1 MNPTVALIPSAYK
14 SGLVYSILPASGRGD
29 FQFNRPSSAT
39 RVNKDGLVEEMP
51 SDFLGS
57 EIIQNGSFSSPSSWF
72 FGNTGGSFGWN
83 ITGGTA
89 ICNAVG
95 VANGRNLQQTLST
108 SLIAGNTYRFSLD
121 ILQSADSMQVYLG
134 GSLQFSLPTGTNLG
148 YSIDFIPTI
157 TSTALSIF
165 GGTSD
170 LQEIDNVSIKPLESD
185 VPRLDYT
192 NVNCPQLLLE
202 PQSSNLVT
210 YSQDLTDSDWY
221 KFSNGTT
228 PLVENDFISPSGEA
242 NAQRITFYSGA
253 DGIVTNNATVST
265 SSNYSISIYMKGV
278 KGGEQ
283 IRLDFKNNASQ
294 GNIGTTFTLTNQW
307 VRYTVEN
314 LTPLQTS
321 QGIQIR
327 CTNPS
332 EDVQLYAWG
341 GQIENLTYATSYI
354 PTEATTVTRS
364 RDLMTD
370 SMAGRPEITSDDWTL
385 FLDFNKSDLG
395 SDNCVSINDGTNDNS
410 IVINNRADDELAFI
424 LNQGGSILSSYDYDM
439 TGIDDLKVCFSSTN
453 TGASMVVNG
462 VEIDRLDDGR
472 FDASSLTQIDFT
484 VYGTTNAF
492 AGRVNDFRYYNVA
505 LSLNETIKLTQ

>member
-14 SGLVYSILPASGRGD
+14 TGTVYSILPASGRGD
-29 FQFNRPSSAT
+29 FNFNRPSSAT

-51 SDFLGS
+51 NDFLGS
-57 EIIQNGSFSSPSSWF
+57 EIIQNGSFSSGSSWS

-89 ICNAVG
+89 ICNATG
-95 VANGRNLQQTLST
+95 VLNGRNLQQTLPT
-108 SLIAGNTYRFSLD
+108 TLIAGQTYRLSLD
-121 ILQSADSMQVYLG
+121 ILQSVDNMQIYLG
-134 GSLQFSLPTGTNLG
+134 GALQFSLPIGTNLG
-148 YSIDFIPTI
+148 YSIDFIPTT
-157 TSTALSIF
+157 TSSLLSIF

-170 LQEIDNVSIKPLESD
+170 LQEIDNISIKPFLSD

-192 NVNCPQLLLE
+192 NGNCPQLLLE

-210 YSQDLTDSDWY
+210 YSQDLSNSDWF
-221 KFSNGTT
+221 KFSGGTT
-228 PLVENDFISPSGEA
+228 PLVEDSFISPSGEA
-242 NAQRITFYSGA
+242 NANKITFYSGA

-265 SSNYSISIYMKGV
+265 SSNYSLSIYMKGV
-278 KGGEQ
+278 KGGES

-321 QGIQIR
+321 QGLQIR

-341 GQIENLTYATSYI
+341 GQIEELRYSTSYI
-354 PTEATTVTRS
+354 PTEATSVTRS

-370 SMAGRPEITSDDWTL
+370 SMLGKPEITSDDWTL

-410 IVINNRADDELAFI
+410 IVINNRANDMLAFI
-424 LNQGGSILSSYDYDM
+424 LNQGGTELSSYIYDI
-439 TGIDDLKVCFSSTN
+439 TGIDDLKVSFSSID
-453 TGASMVVNG
+453 TGASIVVNG

-472 FDASSLTQIDFT
+472 FDASSLASIDFT
-484 VYGTTNAF
+484 EYGTTNEF

-505 LSLNETIKLTQ
+505 LPLNERIALTK

>member
-14 SGLVYSILPASGRGD
+14 TGTVYSIIPASGRGD
-29 FQFNRPSSAT
+29 FNFNRPSSAT
-39 RVNKDGLVEEMP
+39 RVNKDGLVEEMFIDTVSAELLTDGVISNNAGAIMTFIANGINSVGDSTSILLRP
-51 SDFLGS
+51 KITWSTLTIGAEYRIIGTPTVNSGTTTYSLYDGS
-57 EIIQNGSFSSPSSWF
+57 SYIKQNETIGAFDITFTCNGSGMFFS
-72 FGNTGGSFGWN
+72 ND
-83 ITGGTA
+83 GT
-89 ICNAVG
+89 
-95 VANGRNLQQTLST
+95 QT
-108 SLIAGNTYRFSLD
+108 FD
-121 ILQSADSMQVYLG
+121 IDWE
-134 GSLQFSLPTGTNLG
+134 
-148 YSIDFIPTI
+148 
-157 TSTALSIF
+157 LSIK
-165 GGTSD
+165 
-170 LQEIDNVSIKPLESD
+170 EVSVSGL
-185 VPRLDYT
+185 PRLDYT
-192 NVNCPQLLLE
+192 NGNCPQLLLE

-210 YSQDLTDSDWY
+210 YSQDLSNSDWF
-221 KFSNGTT
+221 KFSGGTT
-228 PLVENDFISPSGEA
+228 PLVEDSFISPSGEA
-242 NAQRITFYSGA
+242 NANKITFYSGA

-265 SSNYSISIYMKGV
+265 SSNYSLSIYMKGV
-278 KGGEQ
+278 KGGES

-321 QGIQIR
+321 QGLQIR

-341 GQIENLTYATSYI
+341 GQIENLTYVTSYI
-354 PTEATTVTRS
+354 PTEATSVTRS

-410 IVINNRADDELAFI
+410 IVINNRANDELVFI
-424 LNQGGSILSSYDYDM
+424 LNQGGTVLSSYIYDI
-439 TGIDDLKVCFSSTN
+439 TGIDDLKVSFSSID
-453 TGASMVVNG
+453 TGASIVVNG

-472 FDASSLTQIDFT
+472 FDASSLASIDFT
-484 VYGTTNAF
+484 EYGTTNEF

-505 LSLNETIKLTQ
+505 LSLNERIALTQ

>member
-39 RVNKDGLVEEMP
+39 RVNPDGLVEEM
-51 SDFLGS
+51 SIIIGS
-57 EIIQNGSFSSPSSWF
+57 ELVVNGSFDTNSDWTLGSGWSIENGKATSDGTASNLDQSGTFLSGKTYKVTYDVLDYVSGDIRFRFTGTSNENGTLRSANGTYTEYITLTNNQSVLRFPSSAF
-72 FGNTGGSFGWN
+72 
-83 ITGGTA
+83 
-89 ICNAVG
+89 
-95 VANGRNLQQTLST
+95 NG
-108 SLIAGNTYRFSLD
+108 
-121 ILQSADSMQVYLG
+121 
-134 GSLQFSLPTGTNLG
+134 
-148 YSIDFIPTI
+148 SIDNISVKQI
-157 TSTALSIF
+157 TY
-165 GGTSD
+165 
-170 LQEIDNVSIKPLESD
+170 N

-192 NVNCPQLLLE
+192 NGNCPQLLLE

-221 KFSNGTT
+221 KFSGGTT
-228 PLVENDFISPSGEA
+228 PLVENSFISPSGEA

-341 GQIENLTYATSYI
+341 GQIEELPYSTSYI
-354 PTEATTVTRS
+354 PTEATSVTRS

-410 IVINNRADDELAFI
+410 IVINNRADDELVFI
-424 LNQGGSILSSYDYDM
+424 LNQGGTVLSSYIYDI
-439 TGIDDLKVCFSSTN
+439 TGIDDLKVSFSSID
-453 TGASMVVNG
+453 TGASIVVNG

-472 FDASSLTQIDFT
+472 FDASSLIQIDFT
-484 VYGTTNAF
+484 EYGTTNEF

-505 LSLNETIKLTQ
+505 LSLNERIALTQ

>member
-29 FQFNRPSSAT
+29 FNFNRPSSAT
-39 RVNKDGLVEEMP
+39 RVNPDGLVEE
-51 SDFLGS
+51 
-57 EIIQNGSFSSPSSWF
+57 
-72 FGNTGGSFGWN
+72 
-83 ITGGTA
+83 
-89 ICNAVG
+89 V
-95 VANGRNLQQTLST
+95 
-108 SLIAGNTYRFSLD
+108 
-121 ILQSADSMQVYLG
+121 
-134 GSLQFSLPTGTNLG
+134 
-148 YSIDFIPTI
+148 
-157 TSTALSIF
+157 
-165 GGTSD
+165 
-170 LQEIDNVSIKPLESD
+170 VSN

-210 YSQDLTDSDWY
+210 YSQDLTDLDWK
-221 KFSNGTT
+221 KFSGGTT
-228 PLVENDFISPSGEA
+228 PLVENSFISPSGEA

-265 SSNYSISIYMKGV
+265 SSNYSLSIYMKGV

-321 QGIQIR
+321 QGLQIR

-332 EDVQLYAWG
+332 EEVQIYAWG

-354 PTEATTVTRS
+354 PTEATSVTRS
-364 RDLMTD
+364 RDLMYE
-370 SMAGRPEITSDDWTL
+370 SMVLQPEITSDDWTL
-385 FLDFNKSDLG
+385 FLDYNKSDLG
-395 SDNCVSINDGTNDNS
+395 DNRGVSINDGGS
-410 IVINNRADDELAFI
+410 NNRI
-424 LNQGGSILSSYDYDM
+424 LITQRNENQLNFQLYQSGSILSSYDYNIEV
-439 TGIDDLKVCFSSTN
+439 IDHLKVCFTSTN
-453 TGASMVVNG
+453 TGASIVVNG

-472 FDASSLTQIDFT
+472 YDASGLTQIDFT
-484 VYGTTNAF
+484 VYGTTNEF

>member
-39 RVNKDGLVEEMP
+39 RVNPDGLVEEMP
-51 SDFLGS
+51 TTLGS
-57 EIIQNGSFSSPSSWF
+57 EIIGNVDFSS
-72 FGNTGGSFGWN
+72 NTWWSKSPGWT
-83 ITGGTA
+83 ISGGTA
-89 ICNAVG
+89 NNDGTTGNLYKLNILTEDSTYKIDIEVTVYNVGNIVIYAGLNTPVINVPSAVG
-95 VANGRNLQQTLST
+95 TYSFERTCGSNESFYIQSQNGWN
-108 SLIAGNTYRFSLD
+108 
-121 ILQSADSMQVYLG
+121 
-134 GSLQFSLPTGTNLG
+134 GS
-148 YSIDFIPTI
+148 
-157 TSTALSIF
+157 
-165 GGTSD
+165 
-170 LQEIDNVSIKPLESD
+170 IDNVSVKEVVSN

-192 NVNCPQLLLE
+192 NGNCPQLLLE

-221 KFSNGTT
+221 KFSGGTT
-228 PLVENDFISPSGEA
+228 PLVENSFISPSGEA

-265 SSNYSISIYMKGV
+265 SSNYSLSIYMKGV

-321 QGIQIR
+321 QGLQIR
-327 CTNPS
+327 CSNPS

-354 PTEATTVTRS
+354 PTEATSVTRS

-370 SMAGRPEITSDDWTL
+370 SMAGRSEITSDDWTL

-410 IVINNRADDELAFI
+410 IVINNRADDELVFI
-424 LNQGGSILSSYDYDM
+424 LNQGGTVLSSYIYDI
-439 TGIDDLKVCFSSTN
+439 TGIDDLKVSFSSTD

-472 FDASSLTQIDFT
+472 FDASSLIQIDFT
-484 VYGTTNAF
+484 EYGTTNEF

-505 LSLNETIKLTQ
+505 LSLNERIALTQ

>member
-29 FQFNRPSSAT
+29 FNFNRPSSAT

-51 SDFLGS
+51 ILRGNNLIPNGTFDTDLSS
-57 EIIQNGSFSSPSSWF
+57 WTIQGGASNWVWDNGSALM
-72 FGNTGGSFGWN
+72 NVTGGGSALIQDFGGNN
-83 ITGGTA
+83 ITIYEVKVDA
-89 ICNAVG
+89 
-95 VANGRNLQQTLST
+95 TL
-108 SLIAGNTYRFSLD
+108 
-121 ILQSADSMQVYLG
+121 
-134 GSLQFSLPTGTNLG
+134 TGTKGCRVLDASGSSLNLSNG
-148 YSIDFIPTI
+148 SNTFITTLLIGKLYLKP
-157 TSTALSIF
+157 SNEN
-165 GGTSD
+165 GTG
-170 LQEIDNVSIKPLESD
+170 EIRIDNVTVNTYIAN

-192 NVNCPQLLLE
+192 NGNCPQLLLE

-221 KFSNGTT
+221 KFSGGTT
-228 PLVENDFISPSGEA
+228 PLVENSFISPSGEA

-265 SSNYSISIYMKGV
+265 SSNYSLSIYMKGV

-321 QGIQIR
+321 QGLQIR

-341 GQIENLTYATSYI
+341 GQIEDLTYATSYI

-370 SMAGRPEITSDDWTL
+370 SMASRPEITSDDWTL

-424 LNQGGSILSSYDYDM
+424 LNQGGTVLSSYIYDI
-439 TGIDDLKVCFSSTN
+439 TGIDDLKVSFSSTD

-472 FDASSLTQIDFT
+472 FDASSLIQIDFT
-484 VYGTTNAF
+484 EYGTTNEF

-505 LSLNETIKLTQ
+505 LSLNERIALTK